1 MGTSESKLTD
11 HYEKRL
17 REIEYINIDILSLE
31 ELKELC
37 HELEIEMNTLDSKK
51 ASKLPEKTRDR
62 FKRQYLTV
70 IQVYKDTVEA
80 TDSVNE
86 LLDKLTKL
94 KALKDKREATF
105 EKKISTVRQELEE
118 LKSNKTIYYYHK
130 WDPINTAERELQRLE
145 KEIIDHLL
153 SQVPQEIHASIKK
166 NPTNI
171 NECRNIVR
179 CYELISELRR
189 MKAPINKSQETT
201 FERQISTARQELEEL
216 KSNEIIGSYHKQDIT
231 LKIETELKRLDKEVI
246 IHLLSRMPQEIRA
259 SIKYPTSVN
268 ECRNIVRCYELRPE
282 LTKMKA
288 PINKS
293 QEATYERQISTARQE
308 LEELKSNETID
319 SYHKR
324 DLILKIET
332 EQKRLAK
339 EVTDQFL
346 NVEVRDS
353 IDLIEKTL
361 AEPHLYSL
369 PHLIMWRN
377 TAQEKIQK
385 IKNFGKLIPQV
396 IVTEK
401 IEKYESLI
409 IQLRAEILKLRT
421 YPIPEPWGSHCMR
434 VELTYLMKGEFIFF
448 VHPGIEEDMRPLKLS
463 DRDILPGGLTRQEYD
478 SRMNRMKRES
488 TTTIEGLKARNYNW
502 GWERKL
508 KWFEDSFA
516 EIEKDVNFAFTELPL
531 LYRDGRSL
539 EYLVDKNQDDEL
551 LQEIYDTLLRRI
563 RHFYNNRIN
572 TPSVDIDCYNEP
584 MLVAPP
590 KAERNIPI
598 ASGVD
603 RGATEGLQLV
613 TPASVVVYRNTV
625 FVADKYGHSIS
636 YYRDRDL
643 EAIGSYHHTTADT
656 PVSITIYKDSL
667 YACYSNEFVQFSLSW
682 GKKYVEN
689 IQFKTS
695 IQIPQ
700 ICCIAS
706 FYSLF
711 VGTLKP
717 SLIHIDTNT
726 FQIIQEYPLNPIR
739 YHTNEKN
746 RYPWLQDMKA
756 TRNSIFCLFTGSPSP
771 LQEFSH
777 EGELRRSLLT
787 EDKIVGSYHFNL
799 FRNPVTDENRIYITD
814 FWDSA
819 IKVFDKE
826 GQFIETFSEKGSGL
840 GQIIQPTGIFV
851 EESGFIT
858 VCDMKEDNC
867 LQRL

>member
-1 MGTSESKLTD
+1 MGTSQSKLINQCWL
-11 HYEKRL
+11 RL
-17 REIEYINIDILSLE
+17 MEIRLFDIDRLSLE
-31 ELKELC
+31 ELKGLC
-37 HELEIEMNTLDSKK
+37 YALEIEMITLDSKK
-51 ASKLPEKTRDR
+51 ASKLSEETRDR
-62 FKRQYLTV
+62 LKQHYLTI
-70 IQVYKDTVEA
+70 IQGYKDTVRD
-80 TDSVNE
+80 TDSLNE

-94 KALKDKREATF
+94 KYLKDKSEATF
-105 EKKISTVRQELEE
+105 EK
-118 LKSNKTIYYYHK
+118 
-130 WDPINTAERELQRLE
+130 
-145 KEIIDHLL
+145 
-153 SQVPQEIHASIKK
+153 
-166 NPTNI
+166 
-171 NECRNIVR
+171 
-179 CYELISELRR
+179 
-189 MKAPINKSQETT
+189 
-201 FERQISTARQELEEL
+201 QISTARQELEEL
-216 KSNEIIGSYHKQDIT
+216 KSNKTIHSYRKWDLIP
-231 LKIETELKRLDKEVI
+231 KVETELQGLVKEI
-246 IHLLSRMPQEIRA
+246 IDQLLSQVPQEIRD
-259 SIKYPTSVN
+259 SIKKDPTNVK
-268 ECRNIVRCYELRPE
+268 ECRNIVRCYELIPELTKMKTPINYSQATTFEKQIFTARQELEELKSKEIIDSYHRRDLISKIETEFKRLDNEVIDQFLLPVPQELRYFIKEEYITNVIVKYHELIPE

-293 QEATYERQISTARQE
+293 QETTFEKQISTAKQE
-308 LEELKSNETID
+308 LEELKSNKTIH
-319 SYHKR
+319 SYLKQA
-324 DLILKIET
+324 LIIKIET
-332 EQKRLAK
+332 ELKRLDK

-346 NVEVRDS
+346 NVEVWDS

-385 IKNFGKLIPQV
+385 IKNFPLPIPQE
-396 IVTEK
+396 IATEK

-409 IQLRAEILKLRT
+409 IKLRAEILKLRT

-463 DRDILPGGLTRQEYD
+463 DRDTLPGGLTRQEYD
-478 SRMNRMKRES
+478 SRMNRMTRES
-488 TTTIEGLKARNYNW
+488 TTAIEAKNVLFND
-502 GWERKL
+502 EKL

-551 LQEIYDTLLRRI
+551 LQEIYDTILRRI

-572 TPSVDIDCYNEP
+572 IPSVAIDYNYP
-584 MLVAPP
+584 MFVAPP

-613 TPASVVVYRNTV
+613 SPASVVVHKNTV

-643 EAIGSYHHTTADT
+643 EAIGSYHHTTAET
-656 PVSITIYKDSL
+656 PVSITVFKDSL
-667 YACYSNEFVQFSLSW
+667 YACYNNELVQFSLSW
-682 GKKYVEN
+682 GEKYVES

-700 ICCIAS
+700 ICCTAS
-706 FYSLF
+706 YYDELSI
-711 VGTLKP
+711 GTLQS
-717 SLIHIDTNT
+717 SLIRIATDTLR
-726 FQIIQEYPLNPIR
+726 IKREYPLNPIR
-739 YHTNEKN
+739 YHTYKKN

-756 TRNSIFCLFTGSPSP
+756 TRDSIYCLFTGSPSP
-771 LQEFSH
+771 LQEFSFT
-777 EGELRRSLLT
+777 GELRRSVLT
-787 EDKIVGSYHFNL
+787 EDNIVGAYHFNV
-799 FRNPVTDENRIYITD
+799 FKNPVTREWRIYITD

-819 IKVFDKE
+819 MKVFDME
-826 GQFIETFSEKGSGL
+826 GQFIETFSEKGFVL

-851 EESGFIT
+851 EESGLIT